1 LEPQWVRWIMGVLS
15 SHLLQERRAVE
26 SGRSEGGGSGGG
38 TSMAPVTGDE
48 NRKGRQWGI
57 AVFGGG
63 RRRGGSTVPE
73 ADDTMKSGAEAGDA
87 EGVDWRPKVEDNQR
101 KLGQWAKCA
110 IGPNC

>member
-1 LEPQWVRWIMGVLS
+1 VDGQREEAVVVEHQW
-15 SHLLQERRAVE
+15 RRLRE
-26 SGRSEGGGSGGG
+26 MK
-38 TSMAPVTGDE
+38 T
-48 NRKGRQWGI
+48 RKGRQWGI

-73 ADDTMKSGAEAGDA
+73 PDDTMKSGAEAGDA